1 MNYNLQKDTSDE
13 IKGNNLIEKYIQRPK
28 ELEDISLLNFAK
40 TINVSGTKYQH
51 ARKENIVNIYPFVNA
66 NDESKMDEF
75 YKQQCALHIPFR
87 QTLHSFFEQ
96 IKTDEDI
103 SWASIFESY
112 NLETVNTDLVCN
124 LPLEQIDEP
133 DTELSNEMN
142 TENRE
147 LNAFELLSSLH
158 NETNNVNFEI
168 YLANLGSKNSKSKKI
183 VYLVNPS

>member
-1 MNYNLQKDTSDE
+1 MNSTS
-13 IKGNNLIEKYIQRPK
+13 NNAPYISQ
-28 ELEDISLLNFAK
+28 
-40 TINVSGTKYQH
+40 V
-51 ARKENIVNIYPFVNA
+51 
-66 NDESKMDEF
+66 
-75 YKQQCALHIPFR
+75 R

-96 IKTDEDI
+96 IKTDEDN

-124 LPLEQIDEP
+124 LPLEQNDEL

-158 NETNNVNFEI
+158 ND
-168 YLANLGSKNSKSKKI
+168 KK
-183 VYLVNPS
+183 